1 LTVQQ
6 YSGYCSQQEDKRSNQ
21 LEVIVRYF
29 CPGCGTKYN
38 KPDKEI
44 PDEGMSVSCEKC
56 NFNITIKPPKRRTS
70 TKPSAPPPESAK
82 TDVMPAAQE
91 PSQTEAADD
100 WPVDENSAVE
110 EPAAQTAVA
119 PVAKDA
125 PEEKAGT
132 DTKEPQAEKPQPKP
146 QPEKKKKKKKPAGKK
161 TPGRYLESIGT
172 GKSGDK
178 FRFRDLF
185 YALAV
190 PLDYRKVIVVG
201 LAVFVGSLL
210 FAGLSYLGFL
220 TKSTAGMIIGSVLGG
235 LVFWAITI
243 LGMAVT
249 SYQTDREMEA
259 GRHLPIS
266 EGIRFVTS
274 RPLAV
279 LGTPFTFVIGILLMG
294 AGIAVFSAIGRI
306 PYAGPLIYGLT
317 FSVTFTLA
325 LIAVLLSVIFV
336 VTTFSYVP
344 AIAREKLGPY
354 SGAKRAVALVRQNL
368 ARYVL
373 HILIAAVCVYILII
387 LLNMLVVSAMW
398 GLGWVGGKAMGPDL
412 TSVLLEIPY
421 RLFSILVIIVPDPI
435 LSMFQ
440 AAAGQGWQ
448 FTIAGWLVGVVM
460 LAVFSGVMAFVLTY
474 FGAAGVVNYHLLTQK
489 KDLKD

>member
-1 LTVQQ
+1 
-6 YSGYCSQQEDKRSNQ
+6 
-21 LEVIVRYF
+21 VRYF

-44 PDEGMSVSCEKC
+44 PDEGMSVKCEKC
-56 NFNITIKPPKRRTS
+56 NFNITIKPPKRRTG
-70 TKPSAPPPESAK
+70 TRPPPDSKK
-82 TDVMPAAQE
+82 TDVMPAAQG
-91 PSQTEAADD
+91 PAKTEASDD
-100 WPVDENSAVE
+100 WPEDENVTTDE
-110 EPAAQTAVA
+110 
-119 PVAKDA
+119 PVAQSSAAA
-125 PEEKAGT
+125 PAEATEDENTAA
-132 DTKEPQAEKPQPKP
+132 DTKKPDKAEKPPPKAQP
-146 QPEKKKKKKKPAGKK
+146 KKKKKKKPTGVKA
-161 TPGRYLESIGT
+161 PGRYLESIGT
-172 GKSGDK
+172 GKSGDN

-185 YALAV
+185 YSLAV
-190 PLDYRKVIVVG
+190 GLDYRKVIIAG

-220 TKSTAGMIIGSVLGG
+220 TKSTTGMIIGSVLGG
-235 LVFWAITI
+235 LAFWAFTI

-259 GRHLPIS
+259 GKHLPIS
-266 EGIRFVTS
+266 QGIRFVTS

-279 LGTPFTFVIGILLMG
+279 LGTPFIFVIGVLLMG
-294 AGIAVFSAIGRI
+294 AGIAVFSLIGRI

-325 LIAVLLSVIFV
+325 LIAVLLCVMFVI
-336 VTTFSYVP
+336 TTFSYVP
-344 AIAREKLGPY
+344 AIARENLGPY

-368 ARYVL
+368 ARYIM
-373 HILIAAVCVYILII
+373 HILIAAVCVYALVI

-435 LSMFQ
+435 LRMFQ

-448 FTIAGWLVGVVM
+448 FTVAGWLVGVVL

-489 KDLKD
+489 KAPKD